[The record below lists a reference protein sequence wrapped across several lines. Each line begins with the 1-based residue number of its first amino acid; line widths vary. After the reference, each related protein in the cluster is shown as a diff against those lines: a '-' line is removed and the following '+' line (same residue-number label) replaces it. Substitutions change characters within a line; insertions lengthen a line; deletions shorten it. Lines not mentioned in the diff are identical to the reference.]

1 MIIRKL
7 NKTQECTCTANLM
20 KLGIGKSSPIPYLL
34 IPTIVLIGFFLFLF
48 LFLLFLLSELSQ
60 VVHRTDSG

>member
-20 KLGIGKSSPIPYLL
+20 KLGIGKSSPVILPPNPYSSPHC
-34 IPTIVLIGFFLFLF
+34 IFVIFVLFFFC
-48 LFLLFLLSELSQ
+48 SELSQ
-60 VVHRTDSG
+60 VVHITDSG